1 MSRWRF
7 LLLAPWLAAMIMMV
21 VIAMTPPPHTG
32 LIVATGLCMLVL
44 LAGLVPLTFRAASNV
59 RASTPGRHGSTL
71 GCSMVFC
78 SAFVG
83 RTIGFEAAG

>member
-44 LAGLVPLTFRAASNV
+44 LAGIVPLTFTSR
-59 RASTPGRHGSTL
+59 
-71 GCSMVFC
+71 
-78 SAFVG
+78 
-83 RTIGFEAAG
+83 E